1 MKKGRA
7 PFLFLNRN
15 DIWALALYVSRFH
28 LVLPTRE
35 ETFCRRPRFPITGN
49 LARTWKPERFKGCL
63 SEGPASLYS
72 FLQPWFKKSTIQ
84 VQYQGNKLLCSMEYI
99 KLCPS
104 GVKVRVGKNQN
115 ITARSK
121 KGKERREEQRDQENE
136 IIKHH
141 VTEQMCSR
149 ELMNIWNCFY
159 SSSLRYKDR
168 GRNQQ

>member
-1 MKKGRA
+1 
-7 PFLFLNRN
+7 
-15 DIWALALYVSRFH
+15 
-28 LVLPTRE
+28 
-35 ETFCRRPRFPITGN
+35 
-49 LARTWKPERFKGCL
+49 
-63 SEGPASLYS
+63 
-72 FLQPWFKKSTIQ
+72 
-84 VQYQGNKLLCSMEYI
+84 MEYI

-149 ELMNIWNCFY
+149 ELMNI
-159 SSSLRYKDR
+159 
-168 GRNQQ
+168 